1 MIRVSISVAVGRL
14 GLPLRSFEEHTM
26 TLLTTAELMPLQID
40 TDGVIRVGG
49 TRVTL
54 DTVIAIFEQGAT
66 AEEIVERFSTLDL
79 TDVYFAI
86 GYYLRH
92 RAVVDHYRNE
102 RQNRSDQVRA
112 QNMTRFNQHGLR
124 ELLLARHLGL

>member
-66 AEEIVERFSTLDL
+66 AEEIVQRFPTLDL
-79 TDVYFAI
+79 ADVYFAI

-92 RAVVDHYRNE
+92 RAEVDHYLNE

-124 ELLLARHLGL
+124 KRLLARRVVS

>member
-1 MIRVSISVAVGRL
+1 
-14 GLPLRSFEEHTM
+14 M
-26 TLLTTAELMPLQID
+26 TLSTTTELMPLYID
-40 TDGVIRVGG
+40 TGGVMRVGG

-66 AEEIVERFSTLDL
+66 AEEIVQRFPTLDL
-79 TDVYFAI
+79 ADVYFAI

-92 RAVVDHYRNE
+92 RTEVDMYLHE

-112 QNMTRFNQHGLR
+112 QNTTRFNQHGLR
-124 ELLLARHLGL
+124 ERLLARRIEAV